1 MKPIV
6 TKFAALFA
14 CLLAAACSS
23 NEPAPPPQSR
33 TVENNF
39 DARTTPEGISMSVYG
54 RAYSDGSAT
63 VTASIE
69 TIDARTLSNCVVSLL
84 DSNKRVIGQQTIG
97 TITLG
102 QHRSWSKSF
111 TFYASQLTGDPAW
124 ASLSADNGSY
134 IVSRMLL
141 HPGPG
146 SPGIIVP

>member
-1 MKPIV
+1 MKMKPIV

-39 DARTTPEGISMSVYG
+39 DARTTPEGISMS
-54 RAYSDGSAT
+54 

>member
-39 DARTTPEGISMSVYG
+39 DARTTPEGISMS
-54 RAYSDGSAT
+54 